1 MLNVL
6 GPEQTD
12 RLLARSAYHRWLG
25 LKLITL
31 DEESVY
37 LGLTWREEMIA
48 HPERRYTHG
57 GILAAFI
64 DVTADYAI
72 AVKFGR
78 GIPTVDLR
86 IDYHRAALPGDLTAR
101 GRVLKLGRT
110 LSTSEASVFDREGQL
125 LASGRGVYL
134 TTET

>member
-6 GPEQTD
+6 GPEQTE
-12 RLLARSAYHRWLG
+12 RLVTRSAYHRWLG
-25 LKLITL
+25 LKLIAL
-31 DEESVY
+31 DEESVS

-72 AVKFGR
+72 AVKLGR

-86 IDYHRAALPGDLTAR
+86 IDYHRVALPGDLTAQ